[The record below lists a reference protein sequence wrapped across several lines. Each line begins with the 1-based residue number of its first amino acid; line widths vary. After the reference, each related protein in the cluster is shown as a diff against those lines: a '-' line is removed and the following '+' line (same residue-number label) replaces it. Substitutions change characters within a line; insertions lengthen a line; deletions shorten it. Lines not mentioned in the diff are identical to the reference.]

1 LVTDW
6 RLVCFSHFW
15 LTCLRTEQPGLCG
28 ACRFTGTSGSASGE
42 KTTNGGPWC
51 VAREAPPMAGK
62 YFGPVIMVITGPL
75 NQITSNLPA
84 IARPLF
90 GFLVGTLARFTICLC
105 NTTAECQIK
114 PHAATLKPG
123 KWLKLN
129 VAAPPVSQ
137 AFGHVES
144 SRLVPR
150 GAHSS
155 PITIQ
160 QKHDQRYARVMVDL
174 KASI

>member
-1 LVTDW
+1 MYALYPSKSGLMNKHIVKHIVKPSKSG
-6 RLVCFSHFW
+6 LMNKHIVK
-15 LTCLRTEQPGLCG
+15 LT
-28 ACRFTGTSGSASGE
+28 
-42 KTTNGGPWC
+42 
-51 VAREAPPMAGK
+51 V
-62 YFGPVIMVITGPL
+62 
-75 NQITSNLPA
+75 
-84 IARPLF
+84 
-90 GFLVGTLARFTICLC
+90 
-105 NTTAECQIK
+105 ECQIK
-114 PHAATLKPG
+114 PHAATLKSG

-160 QKHDQRYARVMVDL
+160 QKHDQRTARVMVDL
-174 KASI
+174 KANILRRK